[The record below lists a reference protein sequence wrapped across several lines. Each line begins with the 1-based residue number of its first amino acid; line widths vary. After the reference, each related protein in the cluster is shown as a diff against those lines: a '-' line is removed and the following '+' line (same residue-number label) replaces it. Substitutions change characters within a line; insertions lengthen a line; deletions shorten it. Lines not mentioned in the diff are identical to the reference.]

1 VAGSRKEK
9 STAIPGVA
17 IAIVLMPPLCTAGY
31 GLATGQFSFFFGAF
45 YLFFINSV
53 FISVATYLIV
63 RLLRLPKKGFID
75 VERERIVKI
84 CITLFVVLTLLTSI
98 GLAHQTVDR
107 VIFEQRAKN
116 FIENVIQFPNTR
128 IIEQIISNQHKKRKL
143 N

>member
-17 IAIVLMPPLCTAGY
+17 IATVLMPPLCTAGY

-84 CITLFVVLTLLTSI
+84 CITLFVVLTLLPSI

>member
-84 CITLFVVLTLLTSI
+84 CITLFVVLTLLPSI
-98 GLAHQTVDR
+98 GLAHQTVDG

>member
-1 VAGSRKEK
+1 
-9 STAIPGVA
+9 
-17 IAIVLMPPLCTAGY
+17 MPPLCTAGY

>member
-17 IAIVLMPPLCTAGY
+17 IATVLMPPLCTAGY
-31 GLATGQFSFFFGAF
+31 GLAAGQFSFFFGAF

-84 CITLFVVLTLLTSI
+84 CITLFVVLTLLPSI
-98 GLAHQTVDR
+98 GLSHQTVDR